1 MTEPICKVADI
12 IYVRF
17 ELKEFEEQKKYLHHF
32 GMMLAHEDENGIFFR
47 GTGTSPYIYV
57 ATKGDENKYI
67 GTAYKANDYSD
78 LEALSK
84 EFNVDIVENT
94 EPGGGHKVTLT
105 DPDGIEVE
113 VCHGMN
119 QAEPVAVV
127 SKVLN
132 TGQSKA
138 RERNVVQRFGNAA
151 DEWQLKGDKWV
162 YELSS
167 KVKRLGHTAINCRD
181 PKASVD
187 WYANTIGFLV
197 SDNLVAPDGNSMGAF
212 MRCNQGDKP
221 VDHHTINNIALPGD
235 GYPGPYGHAGYEV
248 SDSVDDLM
256 AGHYHLKTNGE
267 YFHEWGIGRH
277 LLGSQM
283 YDYWRDP
290 HGFTH
295 EHWTDGD
302 LIDASVPANDV
313 SLFEF
318 GKAQYGPPPPATFGH
333 SMPIEE
339 VNKVRA
345 EVPDLYE
352 GVLKDLA
359 KMQKEMEKEDD

>member
-1 MTEPICKVADI
+1 MSEPICKVADI

-17 ELKEFEEQKKYLHHF
+17 ELKEFEAQKKYLNHF
-32 GMMLAHEDENGIFFR
+32 GMMLAHEDDNSIFFR

-67 GTAYKANDYSD
+67 GSAYKANNMSD
-78 LEALSK
+78 LEALSR
-84 EFNVDIVENT
+84 EFNVDIVENI
-94 EPGGGHKVTLT
+94 EPGGGHKVTVT

-113 VCHGMN
+113 VCYGMKPA
-119 QAEPVAVV
+119 QPIAVV

-132 TGQSKA
+132 TGESA
-138 RERNVVQRFGNAA
+138 PRENKLQRFGKGA
-151 DEWQLKGDKWV
+151 DEWQLHGDKWI

-181 PKASVD
+181 AKASVD
-187 WYANTIGFLV
+187 WYANVLGFI
-197 SDNLVAPDGNSMGAF
+197 SSNNLVAPDGNTMGAF
-212 MRCNQGDKP
+212 MRCDQGDKP
-221 VDHHTINNIALPGD
+221 VDHHTINNISLPKPE
-235 GYPGPYGHAGYEV
+235 YPGAYGHAGYEV

-256 AGHYHLKTNGE
+256 AGHYHLKSIDE
-267 YFHEWGIGRH
+267 YYHEWGIGRH

-302 LIDASVPANDV
+302 LLDSSIPTEDTG
-313 SLFEF
+313 LLEF
-318 GKAQYGPPPPATFGH
+318 GKAQYGPPPPATFGDT
-333 SMPIEE
+333 MPIEE
-339 VNKVRA
+339 VDKVRA
-345 EVPDLYE
+345 VVPDLFE
-352 GVLKDLA
+352 GILKDLD
-359 KMQKEMEKEDD
+359 KMEKEMGKSDG